1 MKKEKIFLEKGKFPL
16 SFYGFQLGCPKGWG
30 RSADSLKKPLK

>member
-1 MKKEKIFLEKGKFPL
+1 MKKEKIFLEKEKIRSL
-16 SFYGFQLGCPKGWG
+16 FYGFQLGCPKGCG